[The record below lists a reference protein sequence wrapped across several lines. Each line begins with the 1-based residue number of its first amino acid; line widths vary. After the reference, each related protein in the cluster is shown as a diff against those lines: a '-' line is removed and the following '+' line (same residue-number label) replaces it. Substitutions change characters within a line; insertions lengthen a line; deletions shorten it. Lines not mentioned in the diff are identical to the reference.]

1 MPAISARLPRPD
13 RVSAP
18 LLGLLLLLLA
28 AFGLPVNALNLSGAS
43 VELIYSNLGS
53 YGSVTVGNGAE
64 FDEASD
70 GSITYDVDPANN
82 TVKLHV
88 SNNFVWG
95 DATATLRFSGGS
107 VTDFTS
113 VAVTSNTTGQTYSAS
128 VSGKDL
134 VITLPVNSG
143 AGDVVFT
150 LSDTPLDTVQPTVTG
165 LTASSGRYGIG
176 QTVQVSVS
184 FSEAVYVTGT
194 PQLTL
199 ETGATDRVASYLSG
213 NGTSTLVFSYTVQA
227 GDTAADLD
235 YVATNSLALNGGTI
249 RDAASNN
256 AILVLPSR
264 GAANSLGA
272 NANIIVDGVV
282 PTVSS
287 VTSPTSNGT
296 YKTGDTISVVVN
308 FSETV
313 IVTGTPQLTLE
324 TGLTDRSASY
334 SSGSGTSALTFTY
347 TVQSGDTT
355 ADLDYVAT
363 NSLALNGGS
372 IRDEAGNNA
381 TLTLASPGA
390 ANSLGANRNIVI
402 DAISPTVTSVT
413 STTANDTYKIGDVI
427 SISVNFSETV
437 TVTGTPQLTLET
449 GATDRV
455 VNYASG
461 SGTGTLVFSY
471 TVQAGDQSA
480 DLDYAST
487 AALALNGGTIRD
499 AAGNAATLA
508 LASPGSANSLG
519 ANRNIV
525 IDGVRPA
532 VTSIAP
538 AGSTFGGA
546 SSVTFTVTFSETVT
560 GVTPDDFALTVTGTA
575 AGTIVSVSHSGTTSD
590 VTVGSIS
597 GDGTLRLDLRGSTDI
612 ADAAGNTASGFT
624 SGTVYTRDGTAPAA
638 PVVVTP
644 ANGSIST
651 TATPT
656 VTGTAEV
663 SATVSIVI
671 DGVAV
676 GTTSANGAGSW
687 SYAIGTAL
695 SAGTHTVRATATDAA
710 GNTSPDSPTN
720 TFTVDATAPS
730 VTSVSVPANGT
741 YGTGTVLSFTVN
753 FDENVTIDTGGGTPY
768 IALTIGSS
776 TVRANYISGSGSSA
790 IVFTYTVQAGDSDP
804 DGITVGALS
813 ANGGTL
819 RDPAGNDAVRT
830 LNSVASTTGVL
841 VDTTAPT
848 VTSVSVPANGTYV
861 AGQVLDFTVTFSE
874 NIIVDTSGGTPVL
887 LLTIG
892 ATGRQAAYI
901 SGSGSSSLV
910 FRYTVVSGDSDGDGV
925 AVGGAIAL
933 TGGTMRDA
941 GGLDATTTLNGVG
954 PTAAVLVDAVAPT
967 VTLTAPAGVQTGP
980 FTVTATFSKPVS
992 NFVVTDVTVT
1002 GGTVSAFAGGGALYS
1017 FDVTPSGGGTVTILV
1032 AAGVAV
1038 DGAGNQNAASAPL
1051 AVSSGSPE
1059 SEFAAKEDTVRDIIQ
1074 RAAVDTMRSRIR
1086 STERMI
1092 DGAIDRLLSD
1102 GDSGGRP
1109 FSGNLQASGGTL
1121 STTGTFAR
1129 VTETGNGARRL
1140 VLGDFSL
1147 DRSGTGTVTASLD
1160 ARLAWEVARSDRSLY
1175 GAYIG
1180 MGLGVSD
1187 VAGGF
1192 DGPIGSASLNAG
1204 VYGLARI
1211 SDGIFL
1217 DGFFG
1222 ASAGRNE
1229 LDLADSSLALS
1240 GTYRT
1245 LGLEAGT
1252 RLSGRLPM
1260 GKWEFRPAFSLSAGR
1275 TLIGDIDFAAAAFGQ
1290 AGTVT
1295 LDAGGV
1301 TLVTA
1306 AFSPEILIPLDDLPA
1321 ATSSARLTMRPL
1333 LLCETVRAV
1342 GSVSTCGGGLG
1353 IGLAFHSGDGRSTLT
1368 ADIDVRDIGT
1378 TDRSLRLDYRHSF

>member
-1 MPAISARLPRPD
+1 MLF
-13 RVSAP
+13 
-18 LLGLLLLLLA
+18 LLLA
-28 AFGLPVNALNLSGAS
+28 AFGLPANALNLSGAS
-43 VELIYSNLGS
+43 VELIYSDFGS
-53 YGSVTVGNGAE
+53 YGSAPVGSGVE
-64 FDEASD
+64 FDEGFGAL
-70 GSITYDVDPANN
+70 TYDVDPANN
-82 TVKLHV
+82 TVTLHL
-88 SNNFVWG
+88 SNSNPWG
-95 DATATLRFSGGS
+95 DTTATLRFSGGS

-113 VAVTSNTTGQTYSAS
+113 VAVTSNTTGQTYTAS

-143 AGDVVFT
+143 AGDVMFT

-184 FSEAVYVTGT
+184 FSEVVYVTGT

-213 NGTSTLVFSYTVQA
+213 SGTSTLVFSYTVQA

-235 YVATNSLALNGGTI
+235 YVAINSLALNGGTI

-256 AILVLPSR
+256 AVLVLPSP

-499 AAGNAATLA
+499 AAGNAATLT

-519 ANRNIV
+519 ANKNIV

-546 SSVTFTVTFSETVT
+546 SSVTFSVTFSETVT

-612 ADAAGNTASGFT
+612 
-624 SGTVYTRDGTAPAA
+624 
-638 PVVVTP
+638 
-644 ANGSIST
+644 
-651 TATPT
+651 
-656 VTGTAEV
+656 
-663 SATVSIVI
+663 
-671 DGVAV
+671 
-676 GTTSANGAGSW
+676 
-687 SYAIGTAL
+687 
-695 SAGTHTVRATATDAA
+695 
-710 GNTSPDSPTN
+710 
-720 TFTVDATAPS
+720 
-730 VTSVSVPANGT
+730 
-741 YGTGTVLSFTVN
+741 
-753 FDENVTIDTGGGTPY
+753 
-768 IALTIGSS
+768 
-776 TVRANYISGSGSSA
+776 
-790 IVFTYTVQAGDSDP
+790 
-804 DGITVGALS
+804 
-813 ANGGTL
+813 
-819 RDPAGNDAVRT
+819 
-830 LNSVASTTGVL
+830 
-841 VDTTAPT
+841 
-848 VTSVSVPANGTYV
+848 
-861 AGQVLDFTVTFSE
+861 
-874 NIIVDTSGGTPVL
+874 
-887 LLTIG
+887 
-892 ATGRQAAYI
+892 
-901 SGSGSSSLV
+901 
-910 FRYTVVSGDSDGDGV
+910 
-925 AVGGAIAL
+925 
-933 TGGTMRDA
+933 
-941 GGLDATTTLNGVG
+941 
-954 PTAAVLVDAVAPT
+954 
-967 VTLTAPAGVQTGP
+967 
-980 FTVTATFSKPVS
+980 
-992 NFVVTDVTVT
+992 
-1002 GGTVSAFAGGGALYS
+1002 
-1017 FDVTPSGGGTVTILV
+1017 
-1032 AAGVAV
+1032 
-1038 DGAGNQNAASAPL
+1038 
-1051 AVSSGSPE
+1051 
-1059 SEFAAKEDTVRDIIQ
+1059 
-1074 RAAVDTMRSRIR
+1074 
-1086 STERMI
+1086 
-1092 DGAIDRLLSD
+1092 
-1102 GDSGGRP
+1102 
-1109 FSGNLQASGGTL
+1109 
-1121 STTGTFAR
+1121 
-1129 VTETGNGARRL
+1129 
-1140 VLGDFSL
+1140 
-1147 DRSGTGTVTASLD
+1147 
-1160 ARLAWEVARSDRSLY
+1160 
-1175 GAYIG
+1175 
-1180 MGLGVSD
+1180 
-1187 VAGGF
+1187 
-1192 DGPIGSASLNAG
+1192 
-1204 VYGLARI
+1204 
-1211 SDGIFL
+1211 
-1217 DGFFG
+1217 
-1222 ASAGRNE
+1222 
-1229 LDLADSSLALS
+1229 
-1240 GTYRT
+1240 
-1245 LGLEAGT
+1245 
-1252 RLSGRLPM
+1252 
-1260 GKWEFRPAFSLSAGR
+1260 
-1275 TLIGDIDFAAAAFGQ
+1275 
-1290 AGTVT
+1290 
-1295 LDAGGV
+1295 
-1301 TLVTA
+1301 
-1306 AFSPEILIPLDDLPA
+1306 
-1321 ATSSARLTMRPL
+1321 
-1333 LLCETVRAV
+1333 C
-1342 GSVSTCGGGLG
+1342 
-1353 IGLAFHSGDGRSTLT
+1353 
-1368 ADIDVRDIGT
+1368 
-1378 TDRSLRLDYRHSF
+1378 